1 MGKVRPAL
9 ARRYAEALYD
19 VLGTDEERDRALRLM
34 QRVAEAW
41 AADRDVR
48 VVLGAPSMP
57 IERRMEMLETLA
69 GEALGHPLD
78 YLATMI
84 LQRRREAVFG
94 LLAGALEDVIDERK
108 GLARVT
114 VTTAAPMDDETR
126 ARVTAVAERLAGG
139 PAKIEEVV
147 DASVIGGLQLRVGD
161 RLIDAS
167 LKGYLER
174 IVEQVAAAP
183 MTAAS
188 VEGQ

>member
-19 VLGTDEERDRALRLM
+19 VLGTDEERDRALRLA

-57 IERRMEMLETLA
+57 VERRMELLATLA
-69 GEALGHPLD
+69 GEELGHPLD
-78 YLATMI
+78 YLAKMI
-84 LQRRREAVFG
+84 LERRREAVFG
-94 LLAGALEDVIDERK
+94 LLARALEEVIDERK

-126 ARVTAVAERLAGG
+126 ARVTAIAVRLAGG
-139 PAKIEEVV
+139 PAKVEEVV
-147 DASVIGGLQLRVGD
+147 DAGVIGGLQMRVGD

-183 MTAAS
+183 MSARAA
-188 VEGQ
+188 E